1 MIYLIESSGYSVDD
15 KDTINYF
22 RLLKIGY
29 TEDNCRDGRFTAY
42 KLHNPDSI
50 DCTFRSLHL
59 DYFCYFIDKDGY
71 EQVTEIIENIDQL
84 LCYSEESWNLGDS
97 DEVEKLCEYFLSN
110 Q

>member
-42 KLHNPDSI
+42 KLHNP
-50 DCTFRSLHL
+50 TYR
-59 DYFCYFIDKDGY
+59 
-71 EQVTEIIENIDQL
+71 V
-84 LCYSEESWNLGDS
+84 
-97 DEVEKLCEYFLSN
+97 LCEVPGLTEEDEKNVQYSLESIYTQSMGWSGLN
-110 Q
+110 IIKR